1 MNDITQFLKE
11 VALVLDEKSVV
22 TEKDRLQSYVAD
34 SRSMVRAGIPL
45 AIVYPK
51 KAEEVQAIVRAAA
64 SAGITLVPCSSE
76 RGPRING
83 GSLPSANT
91 EAVIVNLSRMKKII
105 RIDVRNRIA
114 LVEAGVTFTELN
126 AAAAQYGLRIEHP
139 LQTKVS
145 KSIVTSLLD
154 REPTLIPKNQ
164 WDVTDPLLCMEIVLG
179 NGVLFRT
186 GSAAGPGTLEE
197 QWASGVSQSNPM
209 GPGFID
215 IGRVITGSQG
225 TLSIVTWA
233 SVKLQYIPRIQKLL
247 YIQAD
252 RVRKIEPF
260 VYQGIRRRF
269 GDEYVL
275 LSGYALASMLRASK
289 KDIVDLARTLPK
301 WTLIF
306 TVAGYNYFPEFR
318 MKSQESDLR
327 DIAAQYGLDV
337 KGHIDGIPNET
348 VLNLLN
354 APSEDMLW
362 KHRTSGKSLDIFFL
376 STLDKVQVF
385 LDIMNATLKKWEF
398 STETMGTYLQPTMQ
412 GRNCHVEF
420 VVPYD
425 DYEKALVL
433 YRDIIDRLM
442 QQGAYFNRPYGP
454 VAESVFA
461 KSPAHIAS
469 LNKMKELLDPARIY
483 NRGKLCY

>member
-1 MNDITQFLKE
+1 MSNITQFLKKL
-11 VALVLDEKSVV
+11 ALVLDEKSVV
-22 TEKDRLQSYVAD
+22 TEKDRLQSHVAD
-34 SRSMVRAGIPL
+34 NRSMVRAGIPL

-51 KAEEVQAIVRAAA
+51 KVEDVQAIVRAAA

-83 GSLPSANT
+83 GSLPSVNT
-91 EAVIVNLSRMKKII
+91 EAVIVDLSRMKKII
-105 RIDVRNRIA
+105 RVDVRNRIA
-114 LVEAGVTFTELN
+114 LVEAGVTFAELN
-126 AAAAQYGLRIEHP
+126 AAAAQHGLRIEHP
-139 LQTKVS
+139 LQAKS
-145 KSIVTSLLD
+145 GKSIVASLLD

-164 WDVTDPLLCMEIVLG
+164 WDVADPLLCMEIVLG
-179 NGVLFRT
+179 NGAVFRT

-225 TLSIVTWA
+225 TLSIVIWA
-233 SVKLQYIPRIQKLL
+233 SVKLQYIPSIQKLL
-247 YIQAD
+247 FIQAD
-252 RVRKIEPF
+252 RVQKIEPF
-260 VYQGIRRRF
+260 VYQGIRQRF

-275 LSGYALASMLRASK
+275 LDSYALASMLRTSK
-289 KDIVDLARTLPK
+289 KSIADLARSLPK

-318 MKSQESDLR
+318 MKNQESDLR
-327 DIAAQYGLDV
+327 DIAARYRLEV
-337 KGHIDGIPNET
+337 KGQVDGIPNET
-348 VLNLLN
+348 ILDLLN
-354 APSEDMLW
+354 APSEDTLW
-362 KHRTSGKSLDIFFL
+362 KHRTSRNCVDVFFL
-376 STLDKVQVF
+376 STLDKAQVF
-385 LDIMNATLKKWEF
+385 LDIMNATLKKWGF
-398 STETMGTYLQPTMQ
+398 STETMGVYLQPTMQ

-433 YRDIIDRLM
+433 YRDVIDRLM

-461 KSPAHIAS
+461 KSPAHIVS